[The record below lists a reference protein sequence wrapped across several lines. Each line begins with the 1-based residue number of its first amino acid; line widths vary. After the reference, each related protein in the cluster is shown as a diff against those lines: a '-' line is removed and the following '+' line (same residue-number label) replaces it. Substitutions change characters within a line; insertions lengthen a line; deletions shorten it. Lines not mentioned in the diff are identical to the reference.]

1 MSSQLS
7 HGVVSAPPGVV
18 PNFVSP
24 PNDDNQI
31 IIVHTIFLIITTL
44 SVVMRIYTQLQIS
57 SLRLGVSDYLCVIS
71 YAGVVAFSGVL
82 FKSMSWGLGRHIWDV
97 PLEWLENA
105 LKWETIASWIYFV
118 TATYIKLGFLFFY
131 RRIFSPDATAKVL
144 VNGGIVVSSLV
155 GLGLFI
161 GIVFFC
167 LPIGK
172 AWNNALSGHC
182 ANPVVLAWLSGAWNA
197 LVDIYVLILPIP
209 FIWKL
214 NMAPKRKRRL
224 IAVFGVG
231 IFACVASLVRLG
243 KTPILQSSCDA
254 TYNLSQVSLWATLE
268 INVGLTCSC
277 LLVLPAFLCYHL
289 PASAKSSTNT
299 SEMEL
304 V

>member
-1 MSSQLS
+1 MGTRPS
-7 HGVVSAPPGVV
+7 HLGCTPRMVGKC
-18 PNFVSP
+18 
-24 PNDDNQI
+24 
-31 IIVHTIFLIITTL
+31 LKG
-44 SVVMRIYTQLQIS
+44 SVANL
-57 SLRLGVSDYLCVIS
+57 LCL
-71 YAGVVAFSGVL
+71 FSNTANEFGQ
-82 FKSMSWGLGRHIWDV
+82 
-97 PLEWLENA
+97 
-105 LKWETIASWIYFV
+105 WETIASWIYFV

-231 IFACVASLVRLG
+231 IL
-243 KTPILQSSCDA
+243 
-254 TYNLSQVSLWATLE
+254 
-268 INVGLTCSC
+268 
-277 LLVLPAFLCYHL
+277 
-289 PASAKSSTNT
+289 
-299 SEMEL
+299 
-304 V
+304 